1 MSAWDA
7 HDRWLEHD
15 ATDAEAA
22 SVLEA
27 REEGRRRVAEV
38 VASRREKAAEA
49 AGLGFFAFGG
59 RKQGRDEALREA
71 LEKFRPEDKEEEK
84 AG

>member
-1 MSAWDA
+1 MSEWDA
-7 HDRWLEHD
+7 HDRWLEYD

-22 SVLEA
+22 SVLAAQQAERRWMREA
-27 REEGRRRVAEV
+27 S
-38 VASRREKAAEA
+38 VAS
-49 AGLGFFAFGG
+49 
-59 RKQGRDEALREA
+59 LREA